1 MGGLLLLHYGHV
13 ATVLAQ
19 PVRTVGVVFRD
30 RTNDA
35 LFATAA
41 RGTGMLVTG
50 GDLHLVQLRTRRPVV
65 LDGGGLDGLPYAV
78 AGGPEM
84 ARILKDIYDIDFF
97 NPPAEAHGIGM
108 IPSSYNRRIW
118 EAFSR
123 DRWEQIR
130 RAYNV
135 TEVMTYNDW
144 TLRLPIVAQNAHYL
158 LYEIPE

>member
-1 MGGLLLLHYGHV
+1 MGGLLLLHHGHV
-13 ATVLAQ
+13 ASLLAQ
-19 PVRTVGVVFRD
+19 PARTAQVVFRD

-41 RGTGMLVTG
+41 RGKGMLVTG
-50 GDLHLVQLRTRRPVV
+50 GDLHLVQLRTRRLVV

-84 ARILKDIYDIDFF
+84 ARIQTFYDSLLQS
-97 NPPAEAHGIGM
+97 PAEAHGIGM
-108 IPSSYNRRIW
+108 ISSYNRRVW
-118 EAFSR
+118 EGYSR
-123 DRWEQIR
+123 DRWQEIR